1 MNSLQEALC
10 RRINYEFNDPD
21 LLVLALTHRS
31 VSGSKNNERV
41 EFLGDSIL
49 NFVIADALYQKF
61 EKAKEGKL
69 SRLRAQLVKGETLA
83 LLARQFEFGD
93 CLLLGS
99 GELKS
104 GGYRRDSI
112 LADALEGVIGAIY
125 LDSDLEVCR
134 GVILGW
140 FEDFLEN
147 ISMEDHQKDPKT
159 RLQEFL
165 QSRHVSLPIYQVES
179 IEGEAHQQIFIVSC
193 KVEGIDDAMVAQG
206 ASRRQAEQFAA
217 EKILSQLSL

>member
-1 MNSLQEALC
+1 MNSLQKALC
-10 RRINYEFNDPD
+10 RRIGYQFNNPD

-31 VSGSKNNERV
+31 VSGSKNNERI

-49 NFVIADALYQKF
+49 NFVIADALYEKF

-69 SRLRAQLVKGETLA
+69 SRLRAQLVKGQTLA
-83 LLARQFEFGD
+83 RVARQFEFGD

-104 GGYRRDSI
+104 GGFRRDSI

-134 GVILGW
+134 AVILNW
-140 FEDFLEN
+140 FKDLLEN
-147 ISMEDHQKDPKT
+147 ISMDDHQKDPKT
-159 RLQEFL
+159 RLQELL
-165 QSRHVSLPIYQVES
+165 QSRRIALPVYQVEN
-179 IEGEAHQQIFIVSC
+179 IEGEAHNQIFVVSC
-193 KVEGIDDAMVAQG
+193 KVDGIGGAAIAQG
-206 ASRRQAEQFAA
+206 GSRRQAEQLAA
-217 EKILSQLSL
+217 EKILAELS